1 MKLLIIGGTRFLGRH
16 LVDAARARGH
26 ELTLF
31 NRGQRP
37 DVFPDV
43 EQLHGDRDG
52 GLAVLQGRNWDAVI
66 DTCGYFPR
74 IVRASAVAL
83 STAVERYVFIST
95 ISVYADFSKP
105 GLDENAPVA
114 TLQDERVEEI
124 TPETYG
130 ALKALCEQA
139 AEQALPEHTLIIRP
153 GLIVGPYDMTDRFTY
168 WPYRVAQGGE
178 ILAPG
183 EADQQVQF
191 IDVRD
196 LAEWTIRM
204 TEQRATGIYNATGPD
219 DRLSMDQFLETCRT
233 TTSSNARFVWVNEP
247 FLEEHKIELPL
258 WAPTQEAGVW
268 AVNCRKALDEGLASR
283 PLTQTI
289 RDTLAWKNGAELHAG
304 LTREREQELL
314 HAWHELQTADNR
326 E

>member
-1 MKLLIIGGTRFLGRH
+1 MKLLLIGGTRFLGRH

-31 NRGQRP
+31 NRGQHA
-37 DVFPDV
+37 DVFPDL

-52 GLAVLQGRNWDAVI
+52 GLAILQGRNWDAVI

-74 IVRASAVAL
+74 IVRASATAL
-83 STAVERYVFIST
+83 ADAVERYVFIST

-114 TLQDERVEEI
+114 TLQDESVEEI
-124 TPETYG
+124 TAETYG

-139 AEQALPEHTLIIRP
+139 VERALPERALIIRP

-168 WPYRVAQGGE
+168 WPYRVAPGGE

-183 EADQQVQF
+183 ELDQQVQF

-196 LAEWTIRM
+196 LAEWTVRM
-204 TEQRATGIYNATGPD
+204 TERRATGTYNATGPD
-219 DRLSMDQFLETCRT
+219 DRLSMGQFLATCRT
-233 TTSSNARFVWVNEP
+233 TTGSNADFVWVNEP

-268 AVNCRKALDEGLASR
+268 AVNCRRAIDAGLTFR
-283 PLTQTI
+283 PLPQTI

-304 LTREREQELL
+304 LTRAREQELL
-314 HAWHELQTADNR
+314 QAWHALQAADNGK
-326 E
+326 

>member
-1 MKLLIIGGTRFLGRH
+1 M
-16 LVDAARARGH
+16 
-26 ELTLF
+26 
-31 NRGQRP
+31 
-37 DVFPDV
+37 
-43 EQLHGDRDG
+43 
-52 GLAVLQGRNWDAVI
+52 I

-74 IVRASAVAL
+74 LVRASATAL
-83 STAVERYVFIST
+83 SAAVERYVFIST
-95 ISVYADFSKP
+95 ISVYADFSKS
-105 GLDENAPVA
+105 GLDEGAPVA
-114 TLQDERVEEI
+114 MLQDESVEEI

-139 AEQALPEHTLIIRP
+139 VERALPERTLIIRP
-153 GLIVGPYDMTDRFTY
+153 GLIVGPYDMTDRFTC

-183 EADQQVQF
+183 ELDQQVQF

-204 TEQRATGIYNATGPD
+204 TEQRATGVYNATGPD
-219 DRLSMDQFLETCRT
+219 YPLPMRQFLETCRAT
-233 TTSSNARFVWVNEP
+233 TGSDARFTWVSEG
-247 FLEEHKIELPL
+247 FLEEREVELPL
-258 WAPTQEAGVW
+258 WVPTQDQGARS
-268 AVNCRKALDEGLASR
+268 VNCGKAIGEGLTFR
-283 PLTQTI
+283 PLPQTI

-314 HAWHELQTADNR
+314 HAWHKLQAASDR